1 MKQLLFILIISCLT
15 IKSIGQ
21 TGVLM
26 KRYYISGSLSIG
38 QNERTFADSSA
49 WLEVGADSTN
59 KGLLFPKV
67 ILDSVTTTKRALF
80 VYDLQDS
87 VLYHFD
93 GTQKVRYVTYKDTN
107 FIKAIISQNLP
118 DHSIY
123 FKDGGN
129 AYGVDATIGT
139 TDNQSF
145 LIKTNNEQAVKVF
158 SNGHIVVGNET
169 QDQGYGLD
177 VEGGIHSDSFLAL
190 DIDNAA
196 EARLPFLKAKGSVH
210 PISRFFIGLE
220 GTGSYIESPS
230 VNFYTGNDTSKLLS
244 LNGSAPSGGEINL
257 DGTNRKID
265 FKGGMLGDGWRI
277 YAPEG
282 LWSYKHTSYPF
293 QPIEF
298 TGFTTDQGIKFNTY
312 SAANAIQIFGSTG
325 NVGIGNITSDGGYKL
340 DVNGPVRLGGDVYI
354 NNSIK
359 LEAIT
364 NSIKLLDY
372 SLGNAFA
379 TIIIGKNNSST
390 PTVGNRHII
399 IGNSNTTSNNKLW
412 QYLIGD
418 NNNISGGG
426 GNVVVLGD
434 ANTISSAETAQLIYG
449 SNNIINY
456 NSTSTS
462 RGQFIVGYANSLIH
476 KNSSVL
482 GNYQST
488 TNQNQL
494 IIADGNPNSSDG
506 GYRDIFFGS
515 GPVSSLETGIGAPVT
530 IHASGARGNDK
541 SGGFLKL
548 AAGKSSG
555 TASPTDIIFSTTS
568 VTTSGSTQQSLFDRW
583 YVKGETGYFSNSLS
597 ATSSVDISNANGYNQ
612 LRLRNSYTPTSSSDV
627 NGNVG
632 DVAWDTDYMYIKT
645 SVGWKRTLLSTF

>member
-1 MKQLLFILIISCLT
+1 MKQLLFILIISCIT

-49 WLEVGADSTN
+49 WLEVGADSTK

-67 ILDSVTTTKRALF
+67 ILDSVATTKRALF

-93 GTQKVRYVTYKDTN
+93 GAQKVRYVTYKDTN
-107 FIKAIISQNLP
+107 FINAIINQSLP

-145 LIKTNNEQAVKVF
+145 LIKTNNEQAAKVF
-158 SNGHIVVGNET
+158 SNGHVNVGKET
-169 QDQGYGLD
+169 QDQGYGLN
-177 VEGGIHSDSFLAL
+177 VEGGIHSDSLLAL

-196 EARLPFLKAKGSVH
+196 VARIPLLKAKGSIH
-210 PISRFFIGLE
+210 PTSRLLIGLE
-220 GTGSYIESPS
+220 GNGSYIESPS
-230 VNFYTGNDTSKLLS
+230 INFYTGNDTSKLLS

-312 SAANAIQIFGSTG
+312 SAANAIQIFGATG

-354 NNSIK
+354 NSSTK
-359 LEAIT
+359 LEATI
-364 NSIKLLDY
+364 NSIRLLDY

-379 TIIIGKNNSST
+379 TIIVGKSNIVS
-390 PTVGNRHII
+390 PVLGNRHIA
-399 IGNSNTTSNNKLW
+399 IGNSNMTNSNKSW
-412 QYLIGD
+412 QYTIGD
-418 NNNISGGG
+418 NNNLSSGGS
-426 GNVVVLGD
+426 
-434 ANTISSAETAQLIYG
+434 NTITVGDFNTILSLETAQFIYG
-449 SNNIINY
+449 SY
-456 NSTSTS
+456 NTIDYPSTSTS
-462 RGQFIVGYANSLIH
+462 RGQLVLGFANSVMHGNCSI
-476 KNSSVL
+476 L
-482 GNYQST
+482 GNNQT
-488 TNQNQL
+488 TTAKNQL
-494 IIADGNPNSSDG
+494 ILAEGNPNSPDG
-506 GYRDIFFGS
+506 GYRDIYFGT
-515 GPVSSLETGIGAPVT
+515 GPISNLATGIGAPVT

-541 SGGFLKL
+541 PGGYLKL

-568 VTTSGSTQQSLFDRW
+568 VATSGSTQQTLSDRW

-612 LRLRNSYTPTSSSDV
+612 LRLRNSYTPTSSSDI